1 MGLALPTVKPPGA
14 DEGRPAGPAK
24 GGVSLEPT
32 DANGGPVLGVPEA
45 NERKRIMNARVER
58 VGGRTAPSIRR
69 VAGSLSLVV
78 GVALLTL
85 APSLA
90 LADEAGTPESTATVA
105 AVQPAAPVVET
116 NASLPGTVPGPDGVP
131 AGLQYF
137 RPRDISGLN
146 MFEPPKEDAETFEGR
161 KLFWGFGFAQQ
172 FQGLQHRNTADPKPF
187 TVGTSTV
194 NANQLIEIGNGF
206 NNANANLYLDA
217 QIARGMRIALTAYL
231 SSRHHTET
239 WVKDGYLQ
247 IDASPVDIDA
257 LKAVM
262 EHLTLR
268 VGHFEVNYGD
278 AHFRRSDNGNS
289 FFNPFVGN
297 LLMDAFTT
305 EIGAEV
311 YARTGGFLAMAG
323 VTGGEIRGQVQK
335 PNERS
340 ASYLGKLGYD
350 RQFTEA
356 LRMRLT
362 GSFYTNKQAVNS
374 TLYTGN
380 RAGSR
385 YYSVLENTQST
396 ESAQAWSGD
405 IQPGFPNRVTAWV
418 VNPFIKVRGLE
429 LFGNIEQAKGRKTGE
444 LTDRTWN
451 QVAGEGLYRLLD
463 EKLYVGGR
471 YNVADGTLAG
481 ITGELKVE
489 RMQVAGGW
497 FVTPNLLAKIEVVRE
512 NYLRF
517 PVSDIRNGGRFD
529 GFMIEGAVNF

>member
-1 MGLALPTVKPPGA
+1 MYAHM
-14 DEGRPAGPAK
+14 E
-24 GGVSLEPT
+24 
-32 DANGGPVLGVPEA
+32 GVPA
-45 NERKRIMNARVER
+45 
-58 VGGRTAPSIRR
+58 RTAM
-69 VAGSLSLVV
+69 GGLTWMM
-78 GVALLTL
+78 GVALLAL
-85 APSLA
+85 APVA
-90 LADEAGTPESTATVA
+90 AAADAGGSPDSILTVA
-105 AVQPAAPVVET
+105 SAVPSTNPTAPTIEANVV
-116 NASLPGTVPGPDGVP
+116 LPGTVPASSSES

-137 RPRDISGLN
+137 RPRDFSGLN
-146 MFEPPKEDAETFEGR
+146 MFEAPKEDTGTFEGK

-172 FQGLQHRNTADPKPF
+172 FQGLKHRNTADPKP
-187 TVGTSTV
+187 VGTPAV

-217 QIARGMRIALTAYL
+217 QIAHGMRVALTAYL

-257 LKAVM
+257 LKAIM

-278 AHFRRSDNGNS
+278 AHFRRSDNGNA

-297 LLMDAFTT
+297 LLLDAFTT

-335 PNERS
+335 PKERS

-350 RQFTEA
+350 RQLTQA
-356 LRMRLT
+356 VRMRLT
-362 GSFYTNKQAVNS
+362 GSFYTNKQAVSS
-374 TLYTGN
+374 TLYTGS

-385 YYSVLENTQST
+385 YYSVLENVQST

-405 IQPGFPNRVTAWV
+405 VQPGFKNRVTAWV
-418 VNPFIKVRGLE
+418 VNPFVKVRGLE
-429 LFGNIEQAKGRKTGE
+429 LFGNIEQAKGRTTGE

-451 QVAGEGLYRLLD
+451 QYAGEGLYRFFD

-471 YNVADGTLAG
+471 YNVAEGALAG
-481 ITGELKVE
+481 ITGDVKVE
-489 RMQVAGGW
+489 RMQGAGGW
-497 FVTPNLLAKIEVVRE
+497 FVTPNVLAKIEIVRE

-517 PVSDIRNGGRFD
+517 PASDIRNGGRFD

>member
-1 MGLALPTVKPPGA
+1 MGGLTW
-14 DEGRPAGPAK
+14 
-24 GGVSLEPT
+24 
-32 DANGGPVLGVPEA
+32 
-45 NERKRIMNARVER
+45 MM
-58 VGGRTAPSIRR
+58 
-69 VAGSLSLVV
+69 
-78 GVALLTL
+78 GVALLAL
-85 APSLA
+85 APVA
-90 LADEAGTPESTATVA
+90 AAADAGGSPDSILTVA
-105 AVQPAAPVVET
+105 SAVPSTNPTAPTIEANVV
-116 NASLPGTVPGPDGVP
+116 LPGTVPASSSES

-137 RPRDISGLN
+137 RPRDFSGLN
-146 MFEPPKEDAETFEGR
+146 MFEAPKEDTGTFEGK

-172 FQGLQHRNTADPKPF
+172 FQGLKHRNTADPKP
-187 TVGTSTV
+187 VGTPAV

-217 QIARGMRIALTAYL
+217 QIAHGMRVALTAYL

-257 LKAVM
+257 LKAIM

-278 AHFRRSDNGNS
+278 AHFRRSDNGNA

-297 LLMDAFTT
+297 LILDAFTT
-305 EIGAEV
+305 EIGAEA

-335 PNERS
+335 PKERS

-350 RQFTEA
+350 RQLTQA
-356 LRMRLT
+356 VRMRLT
-362 GSFYTNKQAVNS
+362 GSFYTNKQAVSS
-374 TLYTGN
+374 TLYTGS

-385 YYSVLENTQST
+385 YYSVLENVQST

-405 IQPGFPNRVTAWV
+405 VQPGFKNRVTAWV
-418 VNPFIKVRGLE
+418 VNPFVKVRGLE
-429 LFGNIEQAKGRKTGE
+429 LFGNIEQAKGRTTGE

-451 QVAGEGLYRLLD
+451 QYAGEGLYRFFD

-471 YNVADGTLAG
+471 YNVAEGALAG
-481 ITGELKVE
+481 ITGDVKVE
-489 RMQVAGGW
+489 RMQGAGGW
-497 FVTPNLLAKIEVVRE
+497 FVTPNVLAKIEIVRE

-517 PVSDIRNGGRFD
+517 PASDIRNGGRFD

>member
-1 MGLALPTVKPPGA
+1 MYAHM
-14 DEGRPAGPAK
+14 E
-24 GGVSLEPT
+24 
-32 DANGGPVLGVPEA
+32 GVP
-45 NERKRIMNARVER
+45 ARTVM
-58 VGGRTAPSIRR
+58 GGLTWMM
-69 VAGSLSLVV
+69 
-78 GVALLTL
+78 GVALLAL
-85 APSLA
+85 APVA
-90 LADEAGTPESTATVA
+90 AAADPGGSPDSVLTVA
-105 AVQPAAPVVET
+105 SAVPSTNPAAPTIEANVV
-116 NASLPGTVPGPDGVP
+116 LPGTVPASSSES

-137 RPRDISGLN
+137 RPRDFSGLN
-146 MFEPPKEDAETFEGR
+146 MFEPPKEDTGTFEGK

-172 FQGLQHRNTADPKPF
+172 FQGLKHRNTADPKP
-187 TVGTSTV
+187 VGTPAV

-217 QIARGMRIALTAYL
+217 QIAHGMRVALTAYL

-257 LKAVM
+257 LKAIM

-278 AHFRRSDNGNS
+278 AHFRRSDNGNA

-297 LLMDAFTT
+297 LILDAFTT
-305 EIGAEV
+305 EIGAEA

-335 PNERS
+335 PKERS

-350 RQFTEA
+350 RQLTQA
-356 LRMRLT
+356 VRMRLT
-362 GSFYTNKQAVNS
+362 GSFYTNKQAVSS
-374 TLYTGN
+374 TLYTGS

-385 YYSVLENTQST
+385 YYSVLENVQST

-405 IQPGFPNRVTAWV
+405 VQPGFKNRVTAWV

-429 LFGNIEQAKGRKTGE
+429 LFGNVEQAKGRTTGE

-451 QVAGEGLYRLLD
+451 QYAGEGLYRFFD

-471 YNVADGTLAG
+471 YNVAEGALAG
-481 ITGELKVE
+481 ITGDVKVE
-489 RMQVAGGW
+489 RMQGAGGW
-497 FVTPNLLAKIEVVRE
+497 FVTPNVLAKIEIVRE

-517 PVSDIRNGGRFD
+517 PASDIRNGGRFD

>member
-1 MGLALPTVKPPGA
+1 
-14 DEGRPAGPAK
+14 
-24 GGVSLEPT
+24 
-32 DANGGPVLGVPEA
+32 
-45 NERKRIMNARVER
+45 MNARVER
-58 VGGRTAPSIRR
+58 VNGGTAPSIRR
-69 VAGSLSLVV
+69 TMGNLTLIA

-85 APSLA
+85 APSSA
-90 LADEAGTPESTATVA
+90 RAEATGAPESTLTAMA
-105 AVQPAAPVVET
+105 AVQKPAPAVEANVV
-116 NASLPGTVPGPDGVP
+116 LPGTVPGAGEVAP
-131 AGLQYF
+131 GLQHF
-137 RPRDISGLN
+137 RPRDLSGLN
-146 MFEPPKEDAETFEGR
+146 MFEPPKEDAGTFEG
-161 KLFWGFGFAQQ
+161 KQIFWGFGFAQQ
-172 FQGLQHRNTADPKPF
+172 FQGLQHRNTAAPRP
-187 TVGTSTV
+187 VGTPTV

-247 IDASPVDIDA
+247 IDASPVDNDA
-257 LKAVM
+257 LKAIM

-278 AHFRRSDNGNS
+278 AHFRRSDNGNA

-335 PNERS
+335 PKERS

-350 RQFTEA
+350 RQFTQA

-362 GSFYTNKQAVNS
+362 GSLYTNKQAVGS
-374 TLYTGN
+374 TLYTGS

-385 YYSVLENTQST
+385 YYSVLENVQST
-396 ESAQAWSGD
+396 EAAQAWSGD
-405 IQPGFPNRVTAWV
+405 VQPGFRNRVTAWV
-418 VNPFIKVRGLE
+418 INPFIKVRGLE
-429 LFGNIEQAKGRKTGE
+429 LFGNVEQAKGRTTGE
-444 LTDRTWN
+444 LADRTWN
-451 QVAGEGLYRLLD
+451 QVAGEGLYRFLD

-481 ITGELKVE
+481 ITGDLKVE
-489 RMQVAGGW
+489 RRQAAGGW
-497 FVTPNLLAKIEVVRE
+497 FVTPNLLAKVELVRE
-512 NYLRF
+512 NYLGF
-517 PVSDIRNGGRFD
+517 PVSDLRNGGRFD

>member
-1 MGLALPTVKPPGA
+1 MYA
-14 DEGRPAGPAK
+14 RM
-24 GGVSLEPT
+24 GGVVGR
-32 DANGGPVLGVPEA
+32 AAFGG
-45 NERKRIMNARVER
+45 
-58 VGGRTAPSIRR
+58 TAWFI
-69 VAGSLSLVV
+69 
-78 GVALLTL
+78 GVALLAI
-85 APSLA
+85 APSA
-90 LADEAGTPESTATVA
+90 ASADPAGSPDSTQTVA
-105 AVQPAAPVVET
+105 SAVSATDSKMPTIEA
-116 NASLPGTVPGPDGVP
+116 NAVLPGTVPGTGDVT

-137 RPRDISGLN
+137 RPRDLSGLN
-146 MFEPPKEDAETFEGR
+146 VFEPPKEDAGAFEGK

-172 FQGLQHRNTADPKPF
+172 FQGLKHRNTADPRP
-187 TVGTSTV
+187 VGTPSV
-194 NANQLIEIGNGF
+194 NANQLVEIGNGF

-217 QIARGMRIALTAYL
+217 QIARGMRVALTAYL

-257 LKAVM
+257 LKAIM

-278 AHFRRSDNGNS
+278 AHFRRSDNGNA

-297 LLMDAFTT
+297 LILDAFTT
-305 EIGAEV
+305 EIGAEA

-335 PNERS
+335 PRERS

-350 RQFTEA
+350 RQLTQA
-356 LRMRLT
+356 LRTRLT
-362 GSFYTNKQAVNS
+362 GSFYTNKQAVSS
-374 TLYTGN
+374 TLYTGS

-385 YYSVLENTQST
+385 YYSVLENVQST

-405 IQPGFPNRVTAWV
+405 IQPGFKNRVTAWV
-418 VNPFIKVRGLE
+418 INPFIKYRGLE
-429 LFGNIEQAKGRKTGE
+429 LFGNIEQAKGRTTGE

-451 QVAGEGLYRLLD
+451 QYAGEGLYRFLD
-463 EKLYVGGR
+463 EKLYIGGR

-481 ITGELKVE
+481 ITGDLKVE
-489 RMQVAGGW
+489 RMQGAGGW
-497 FVTPNLLAKIEVVRE
+497 FVTPNVLAKVELVRE

-517 PVSDIRNGGRFD
+517 PASDIRNGGRFD